1 MGCLV
6 VVLALLPIIG
16 GKTGLI
22 SNDGFL
28 QLSLMIVYAI
38 AVLGLNLLTGFNGQI
53 SLGHGAFSPSAP
65 TSRPC

>member
-1 MGCLV
+1 MATTTTANGIAAAGACRSARALGVGLV

-22 SNDGFL
+22 SNYGFL

-38 AVLGLNLLTGFNGQI
+38 AVLG
-53 SLGHGAFSPSAP
+53 
-65 TSRPC
+65 